1 MSRSIWGKALLAGAA
16 LTGSALLLSAPANA
30 FSTTVSGTTVSGV
43 MDSGAAGAALAPVV
57 VSRTGSTIVVR
68 AGAEANGLDVN
79 GSAGSSITVTDTL
92 AQVTAGAG
100 CQQLGAL
107 VRCSTVG
114 VTRLSVTASLG
125 DDAVRNNTNIPS
137 TLSGGPGRDRV
148 FGGSAADTLS
158 GGTGDDILNGG
169 AGTDLANGG
178 ADVDRCTAETEVNC
192 EL

>member
-1 MSRSIWGKALLAGAA
+1 MSRTIWGKALLAGAA
-16 LTGSALLLSAPANA
+16 LTGSALLLGAPAHA
-30 FSTTVSGTTVSGV
+30 HSSPAS
-43 MDSGAAGAALAPVV
+43 DARAALAPVV
-57 VSRTGSTIVVR
+57 VSRTGSTIAVR
-68 AGAEANGLDVN
+68 AGAEANGLDIN
-79 GSAGSSITVTDTL
+79 GSAGASITVTDTL

-125 DDAVRNNTNIPS
+125 DDAVRNNTDIPS
-137 TLSGGPGRDRV
+137 ALSGGPGRDRV

-158 GGTGDDILNGG
+158 GGTGDDILSGG
-169 AGTDLANGG
+169 AGVDHVNGG
-178 ADVDRCTAETEVNC
+178 DGVDTCTAETEVNC